1 MSLLAWNDMFS
12 VGILEID
19 NQHKQLIEITN
30 RLNEAMISD
39 LDRQALS
46 GILDDLLAYTRTH
59 FAYEERLMDLHRY
72 GDREQH
78 LAEHRKLVQIV
89 VDFQSKFAQGEV
101 DLTGELMALLRDW
114 LSRHILNSD
123 RALGKALNLRG
134 VH

>member
-12 VGILEID
+12 VGVVEID

-30 RLNEAMISD
+30 RLNEAMIAD
-39 LDRQALS
+39 RDRQALS
-46 GILDDLLAYTRTH
+46 GILNDLLAYTRTH
-59 FAYEERLMDLHRY
+59 FEYEERLMDQHRY
-72 GDREQH
+72 ADREQH
-78 LAEHRKLVQIV
+78 LLEHRKLVQIV
-89 VDFQSKFAQGEV
+89 VDFQSRFDQGEV

-123 RALGKALNLRG
+123 RALGKALNQRG